1 MSANVKPFF
10 EDTTIPH
17 LNSIVNGDCYELCK
31 ELPPNSIDCV
41 ITSPPYFQQRDYGS
55 SVGEEE
61 TIDEYIYSLTKVV
74 KELVRVVK
82 PTGSILYNVGDKY
95 LPNDGLQLIPYKFA
109 EHIKN
114 ELNLYLVNVIQW
126 HKTNPTPHQCKTRLV
141 NSTEPFFHFT
151 LEKSYY
157 YNKDDFE
164 KTDIDLSCNR
174 SDTKGLKYLD
184 MLSESTLSDSE
195 KIFAEQEINKVIN
208 EYRQGELYDFRI
220 KIRGVHAP
228 AYGGQQGGRTN
239 QLKNQGFTIIRMH
252 GQKMKTDVLSHAV
265 GNHKNTNHSAMYPS
279 SLIERIIPLV
289 CPENGIILDPYMGS
303 GSTAIASMHTNRNF
317 IGFELN
323 SDYCDLANNRIKKN
337 QS

>member
-1 MSANVKPFF
+1 M
-10 EDTTIPH
+10 
-17 LNSIVNGDCYELCK
+17 
-31 ELPPNSIDCV
+31 
-41 ITSPPYFQQRDYGS
+41 
-55 SVGEEE
+55 
-61 TIDEYIYSLTKVV
+61 
-74 KELVRVVK
+74 
-82 PTGSILYNVGDKY
+82 
-95 LPNDGLQLIPYKFA
+95 
-109 EHIKN
+109 
-114 ELNLYLVNVIQW
+114 
-126 HKTNPTPHQCKTRLV
+126 
-141 NSTEPFFHFT
+141 
-151 LEKSYY
+151 
-157 YNKDDFE
+157 
-164 KTDIDLSCNR
+164 
-174 SDTKGLKYLD
+174 
-184 MLSESTLSDSE
+184 
-195 KIFAEQEINKVIN
+195 
-208 EYRQGELYDFRI
+208 YDFRI

-303 GSTAIASMHTNRNF
+303 GSTAIASLNLDRNF

>member
-1 MSANVKPFF
+1 MSVAKQ
-10 EDTTIPH
+10 TY
-17 LNSIVNGDCYELCK
+17 LNQIVNGDCYELCK
-31 ELPPNSIDCV
+31 QLPTDYVDCV

-61 TIDEYIYSLTKVV
+61 TISEYIESLSKVV

-82 PTGSILYNVGDKY
+82 PSGSIIYNLGDKY
-95 LPNDGLQLIPYKFA
+95 LPKGGLQLIPYKFA
-109 EHIKN
+109 EHLQTN
-114 ELNLYLVNVIQW
+114 LNLYLVNVIQW

-151 LEKSYY
+151 LNKSYY
-157 YNKDDFE
+157 YDKDSFE
-164 KTDIDLSCNR
+164 KINVDLNKNKSQ
-174 SDTKGLKYLD
+174 TKGLKYIEMLKHSD
-184 MLSESTLSDSE
+184 LSESE
-195 KIFAEQEINKVIN
+195 KRFAKSQILKTIN
-208 EYRQGELYDFRI
+208 EYRSGDLYDFRI

-265 GNHKNTNHSAMYPS
+265 ANHKNTKHSAIYPS

-289 CPENGIILDPYMGS
+289 CPDGGIVLDPYIGS
-303 GSTAIASMHTNRNF
+303 GSTSLASINTNRNF
-317 IGFELN
+317 IGFEINKEFCEIAN
-323 SDYCDLANNRIKKN
+323 SRIKNNKI
-337 QS
+337 